1 MNIQFFFEQAISQNS
16 SKPLTVKGFYLLR
29 MSNDCCFCRV
39 GHGQLSQCN
48 RRNTV
53 TVLRVVVKSKKGL
66 KGAKV
71 FACGCS
77 GKNLKSFSKFAGMS
91 PCWSP
96 FIVILLPVIAYKKKP
111 TYRLLG
117 QLYQKRDAYTET
129 LTQVLSLNL
138 KKNCEHYH

>member
-1 MNIQFFFEQAISQNS
+1 MTLSCEYSIFFEQAISQNS
-16 SKPLTVKGFYLLR
+16 SKPLIVKGFYLFR

-39 GHGQLSQCN
+39 RHGQLSQCN

-53 TVLRVVVKSKKGL
+53 TVLRVVVKSQKGL

-77 GKNLKSFSKFAGMS
+77 GKNLKNFSKFAGMN

-96 FIVILLPVIAYKKKP
+96 FIVILLPVIAYKKSQRTDYSVNFIK
-111 TYRLLG
+111 
-117 QLYQKRDAYTET
+117 KET
-129 LTQVLSLNL
+129 LTRRLLHKCFL
-138 KKNCEHYH
+138 